1 MAQPAMTLQLP
12 QQKIGLLRDNFMEN
26 TSGFYKEENGGLI
39 YGPNFVLNKNYEL
52 RKETHDQ
59 HTYPVDGWY
68 WFDSE
73 EEALA
78 LLI

>member
-1 MAQPAMTLQLP
+1 MNE
-12 QQKIGLLRDNFMEN
+12 IE
-26 TSGFYKEENGGLI
+26 TSGFYRENNGEI
-39 YGPNFVLNKNYEL
+39 QFAPNFVLSSVYEL

-73 EEALA
+73 TEAKVFLTTPSEQ
-78 LLI
+78 